1 MYLLDMNV
9 WKIVSIYNIYIFN
22 THVSS
27 CLSLC
32 LCEMSMQRT
41 VLLIIFIIFEQ
52 QDAFH
57 LGTMVIFKGPVTAK
71 RLVRAHG
78 LEKTRN
84 GALLYFLYAYH
95 ACHVSHVYLACLS
108 HTTRLYMACSAM
120 TISVT
125 YLPARAKVCHAMAH
139 DRNCMMQRT
148 STLWNVMVSTAIEGP
163 GRPAL
168 CTFCKYVKKRKNVYV

>member
-1 MYLLDMNV
+1 MCLHRGKFFCNHWTRLLYRCRFFLVHMYLLDMNV
-9 WKIVSIYNIYIFN
+9 WKIVYRYIFYM
-22 THVSS
+22 HVSS

-78 LEKTRN
+78 LDKTRN

-108 HTTRLYMACSAM
+108 HTTRLYMACTAM

-125 YLPARAKVCHAMAH
+125 YLPA
-139 DRNCMMQRT
+139 
-148 STLWNVMVSTAIEGP
+148 P
-163 GRPAL
+163 G
-168 CTFCKYVKKRKNVYV
+168 